1 MIMKKNVFYKVM
13 MMAMI
18 AVVSMIFTACG
29 GDSDDDGTPQ
39 VPTGPTGS
47 TEYVDPCLDF
57 GSSVAHVKEWM
68 SGSNWELSEHSN
80 EGVLLYTNIQT
91 MTVLNYIFIESKL
104 HMVTVA
110 YTGSGESKVLAFKAE
125 IEKRYGISMT
135 KETDPSDASQ
145 YSYYGTATIGGKKVV
160 IMLNHYKTGI
170 SIVYG
175 LPD

>member
-1 MIMKKNVFYKVM
+1 MKKNVFYHVM
-13 MMAMI
+13 MLAMI
-18 AVVSMIFTACG
+18 AVVSMTFTACG

-47 TEYVDPCLDF
+47 TEYFDPCLDF
-57 GSSVAHVKEWM
+57 GSYQNHVKEYM
-68 SGSNWELSEHSN
+68 AGSNWELSEHSN
-80 EGVLLYTNIQT
+80 EAVLLYTDSQT

-110 YTGSGESKVLAFKAE
+110 YTGGESKALGFKAE
-125 IEKRYGISMT
+125 IEKRYGITMKKVTNS
-135 KETDPSDASQ
+135 EN
-145 YSYYGTATIGGKKVV
+145 GTEYIYEALATIGGKQVV
-160 IMLNHYKTGI
+160 ITLSYYKGGV

>member
-18 AVVSMIFTACG
+18 AVVSMISTACG
-29 GDSDDDGTPQ
+29 GDSDDGTPQ
-39 VPTGPTGS
+39 TPTGPTGS

-110 YTGSGESKVLAFKAE
+110 YTDSGESKALAFKSE